1 MKQYQYKFTDE
12 VITVE
17 ISDEWASVLAE
28 LDREEY
34 NNDHA
39 ETRRHVSLDDGEDG
53 EWLSTAKKGETLIRV
68 AGKIFSPD
76 DRRFIKGRKALSKKQ
91 TELYESVY
99 DRGDSVGEY
108 AADNN
113 IDQSTASKRNSAVIE
128 KFKKV
133 FE

>member
-39 ETRRHVSLDDGEDG
+39 ETRRHVSLDNGEDG
-53 EWLSTAKKGETLIRV
+53 EWLSTEKGKTLIEI

-76 DRRFIKGRKALSKKQ
+76 DKRFRKGRKALSKKQ
-91 TELYESVY
+91 AELYESVY

-108 AADNN
+108 ATDNKS
-113 IDQSTASKRNSAVIE
+113 DQSTASKRNSAVIK
-128 KFKKV
+128 KFKKI
-133 FE
+133 FG

>member
-39 ETRRHVSLDDGEDG
+39 ETRRHVSLDNGEDG
-53 EWLSTAKKGETLIRV
+53 EWVSTEKGKTLIEI

-76 DRRFIKGRKALSKKQ
+76 DKRFRKGRKALSKKQ
-91 TELYESVY
+91 AELYESVY

-108 AADNN
+108 ATDNK
-113 IDQSTASKRNSAVIE
+113 IDQSTASKRNSAVIK
-128 KFKKV
+128 KFKKI
-133 FE
+133 FG

>member
-1 MKQYQYKFTDE
+1 MKKYEYSFSNERVT
-12 VITVE
+12 IE
-17 ISDEWASVLAE
+17 ISDEWAGVLAE

-128 KFKKV
+128 KFKKI

>member
-1 MKQYQYKFTDE
+1 MKKYEYSFSNERVT
-12 VITVE
+12 IE
-17 ISDEWASVLAE
+17 ISDEWAGVLAE

-76 DRRFIKGRKALSKKQ
+76 DKRFKKGRKALSKKQ

-108 AADNN
+108 AADNK

-128 KFKKV
+128 KFKKI

>member
-1 MKQYQYKFTDE
+1 MKYKYEFANENKT
-12 VITVE
+12 IE
-17 ISDEWASVLAE
+17 ISEEWISVLEE
-28 LDREEY
+28 LDRLEY
-34 NNDHA
+34 NNNHA

-76 DRRFIKGRKALSKKQ
+76 DRRFRKGRKALSKKQ

-128 KFKKV
+128 KFKKI

>member
-17 ISDEWASVLAE
+17 ISDEWASVLSE

-39 ETRRHVSLDDGEDG
+39 ETRRHVSLDNGEDG
-53 EWLSTAKKGETLIRV
+53 DWLSTEKGKTLIEI
-68 AGKIFSPD
+68 AGKIFSLD
-76 DRRFIKGRKALSKKQ
+76 DRRFVKARRILSKKQ
-91 TELYESVY
+91 SELYESVY

-108 AADNN
+108 ATDNK
-113 IDQSTASKRNSAVIE
+113 IDQSTASKRNSAVIK
-128 KFKKV
+128 KFKKI
-133 FE
+133 FG

>member
-1 MKQYQYKFTDE
+1 MKYKYEFANENKT
-12 VITVE
+12 IE
-17 ISDEWASVLAE
+17 ISEEWISVLEE
-28 LDREEY
+28 LDRLEY
-34 NNDHA
+34 NNNHA

-128 KFKKV
+128 KFKKI

>member
-1 MKQYQYKFTDE
+1 MKYKYEFANENKT
-12 VITVE
+12 IE
-17 ISDEWASVLAE
+17 ISEEWISVLEE
-28 LDREEY
+28 LDRLEY
-34 NNDHA
+34 NNNHA

-91 TELYESVY
+91 AELYESVY

-108 AADNN
+108 ATDNK
-113 IDQSTASKRNSAVIE
+113 IDQSTASKRNSAVIK
-128 KFKKV
+128 KFKKI
-133 FE
+133 FG

>member
-39 ETRRHVSLDDGEDG
+39 ETRRHVSLDNGEDG
-53 EWLSTAKKGETLIRV
+53 EWLSTEKGKTLIEI

-76 DRRFIKGRKALSKKQ
+76 DKRFRKGRKALSKKQ
-91 TELYESVY
+91 AELYESVY

-108 AADNN
+108 ATDNK
-113 IDQSTASKRNSAVIE
+113 IDQSTASKRNSAVIK
-128 KFKKV
+128 KFRKI
-133 FE
+133 FG

>member
-1 MKQYQYKFTDE
+1 MKQYQYKFADE
-12 VITVE
+12 VITIE
-17 ISDEWASVLAE
+17 ISDEWADVLVD

-128 KFKKV
+128 KFKKI

>member
-39 ETRRHVSLDDGEDG
+39 ETRRHVSLDNGEDG
-53 EWLSTAKKGETLIRV
+53 EWLSTEKGKTLIEI

-76 DRRFIKGRKALSKKQ
+76 DRRFRKGRKALSKKQ
-91 TELYESVY
+91 AELYESVY
-99 DRGDSVGEY
+99 DRGDSIGEY
-108 AADNN
+108 AADNEIN
-113 IDQSTASKRNSAVIE
+113 QSTASKRNTAVVE
-128 KFKKV
+128 KFKKI
-133 FE
+133 FG

>member
-1 MKQYQYKFTDE
+1 MKKYEYSFSNERVT
-12 VITVE
+12 IE
-17 ISDEWASVLAE
+17 ISDEWAGVLAE

-53 EWLSTAKKGETLIRV
+53 EWLSTAK
-68 AGKIFSPD
+68 
-76 DRRFIKGRKALSKKQ
+76 
-91 TELYESVY
+91 ESVY

-128 KFKKV
+128 KFKKI

>member
-39 ETRRHVSLDDGEDG
+39 ETRRHVSLDNGEDG
-53 EWLSTAKKGETLIRV
+53 EWLSTEKGKTLIEI

-76 DRRFIKGRKALSKKQ
+76 DKRFRKGRKALSKKQ
-91 TELYESVY
+91 AELYESVY

-108 AADNN
+108 ACC
-113 IDQSTASKRNSAVIE
+113 
-128 KFKKV
+128 
-133 FE
+133 

>member
-1 MKQYQYKFTDE
+1 MKKYEYSFSNESVIIE
-12 VITVE
+12 V
-17 ISDEWASVLAE
+17 SDEWAGILAE

-53 EWLSTAKKGETLIRV
+53 EWLSTVKKGETLIRV

-76 DRRFIKGRKALSKKQ
+76 DKRFRKGRKALSKKQ
-91 TELYESVY
+91 AELYESVY

-108 AADNN
+108 ATDNK
-113 IDQSTASKRNSAVIE
+113 IDQSTASKRNSAVIK
-128 KFKKV
+128 KFKKI
-133 FE
+133 FG